1 MDRMLLAKRIISYRK
16 KKHWSQEDLA
26 FHSNCARTTI
36 GRIERGEITA
46 TLESIMKIEEAL
58 GLPQGAL
65 LRPANPSIRTPLTDD
80 KREQIL
86 REFEFKLKKEKIP
99 SDKDLIIV
107 VSIQLEEKE

>member
-26 FHSNCARTTI
+26 FHSNCGRSTI
-36 GRIERGEITA
+36 GRIERGEIAA
-46 TLESIMKIEEAL
+46 TLKTVMKIEEAL

-65 LRPANPSIRTPLTDD
+65 LRPANPVLRTPLTED

-86 REFEFKLKKEKIP
+86 REFEFKLKKDRIP
-99 SDKDLIIV
+99 SDKDLKIV